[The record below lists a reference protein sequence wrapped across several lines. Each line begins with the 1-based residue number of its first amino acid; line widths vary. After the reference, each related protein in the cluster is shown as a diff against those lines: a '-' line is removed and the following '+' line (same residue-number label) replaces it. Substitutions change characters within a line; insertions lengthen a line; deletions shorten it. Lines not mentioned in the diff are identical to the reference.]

1 MMQHSGVR
9 AFVIDSKFALS
20 SAARFRTHWF
30 RSLASIRWIAAK
42 ERSMRV
48 LCLILSATVASSLY
62 AQTTQPVLLPPKP
75 ATPNA
80 STQPSQ
86 LPPEQMLNQ
95 MLRPNNSGPKPL
107 QPVVNPPDVD
117 KTSGKAAVA
126 PAATTQQLRR
136 EGDWI
141 RDKVG
146 RLTKG
151 SDGQTWEFT
160 FDSDGRTMQD
170 PPVVILPNLKLMQME
185 NAVTGSNRDLK
196 FRVTGMVTEYK
207 GRNYILLEKAMV
219 ESDTGNQF

>member
-1 MMQHSGVR
+1 MS
-9 AFVIDSKFALS
+9 
-20 SAARFRTHWF
+20 RFF
-30 RSLASIRWIAAK
+30 P
-42 ERSMRV
+42 
-48 LCLILSATVASSLY
+48 LILGAALTSPLL
-62 AQTTQPVLLPPKP
+62 AQTTQPVLLPPKTP
-75 ATPNA
+75 SAT
-80 STQPSQ
+80 TQPSAP
-86 LPPEQMLNQ
+86 LPPDQMLNQ
-95 MLRPNNSGPKPL
+95 MLRPNSTGAKPL
-107 QPVVNPPDVD
+107 QPVVNPPDID
-117 KTSGKAAVA
+117 KTSGKAAIA

-151 SDGQTWEFT
+151 SDGQSWEFT

-196 FRVTGMVTEYK
+196 FRITGMVTEYK
-207 GRNYILLEKAMV
+207 SRNYILLEKAMV

>member
-1 MMQHSGVR
+1 MS
-9 AFVIDSKFALS
+9 
-20 SAARFRTHWF
+20 RFF
-30 RSLASIRWIAAK
+30 
-42 ERSMRV
+42 
-48 LCLILSATVASSLY
+48 CLILSVTLASPLL
-62 AQTTQPVLLPPKP
+62 AQATQPVLLPPKTSG
-75 ATPNA
+75 AT
-80 STQPSQ
+80 TQPAAP
-86 LPPEQMLNQ
+86 LPPDQMLNQ
-95 MLRPNNSGPKPL
+95 MLRPQSSGAKPL
-107 QPVVNPPDVD
+107 QPVVNPPDID

-151 SDGQTWEFT
+151 SDGQSWEFT
-160 FDSDGRTMQD
+160 FDSDGRSMQD

-196 FRVTGMVTEYK
+196 FRITGMVTEYK

-219 ESDTGNQF
+219 ESDAAGNQF

>member
-1 MMQHSGVR
+1 MS
-9 AFVIDSKFALS
+9 
-20 SAARFRTHWF
+20 RFF
-30 RSLASIRWIAAK
+30 S
-42 ERSMRV
+42 
-48 LCLILSATVASSLY
+48 LILGVAIATPLL
-62 AQTTQPVLLPPKP
+62 AQTTQPVLLPPKTP
-75 ATPNA
+75 AAT
-80 STQPSQ
+80 TQPSQ
-86 LPPEQMLNQ
+86 PLPPDQMLNQ
-95 MLRPNNSGPKPL
+95 MLRPNSSGAKPL
-107 QPVVNPPDVD
+107 QPVLNPPDID
-117 KTSGKAAVA
+117 KSTTQAVA

-151 SDGQTWEFT
+151 SDGQSWEFT
-160 FDSDGRTMQD
+160 FDSDARSLQD

-196 FRVTGMVTEYK
+196 FRITGMVTEYK